1 MTLHSLK
8 PDIGPP
14 LPHSREA
21 ETAFLGAVLLGS
33 PGTFEEM
40 QVLECSDFFLPFN
53 RLIYRHMKRLKNQ
66 GMPTNDIVLLVESLN
81 ATNEL
86 DAAGRAGYI
95 AQLSDGLPKL
105 SNLRHY
111 VEIIKTKAMVR
122 ERLCLA
128 ELIREKLAS
137 SNGNAR
143 EILNE
148 VSMLSAQLREEVAQD
163 RILTFKT
170 GIVFAAEAEQRI
182 EWIAKGLVAK
192 GAITELGAKVKM
204 GKTTLVLAMVQ
215 AIVDGRTFLNLETLK
230 TPVLYLTE
238 QPAVSF
244 RQAMARANLLTKDD
258 FLILTYTD
266 TRGVTWPDVASAAV
280 KECKRVGGSLIV
292 VDTLS
297 QFAGLTGD
305 RENNSGDA
313 LEAMAPLQL
322 AAAEGIGVVVIRHE
336 RKSGGDVGDSGRGS
350 SAFAGVVDIVLSLR
364 KQDGNSP
371 KTRRLLQSLSRFS
384 ETPTD
389 LLVELRDGEFVALGD
404 PGETALKDA
413 KSSIFSISPKT
424 EIEAASLADLVSN
437 VGIARRT
444 AQRAIDELVR
454 EELLTRI
461 GKGKK
466 GDPFRYFKPE
476 FVSAQPL
483 ASSQERNLG
492 TKESEINGV
501 WTGKASA

>member
-1 MTLHSLK
+1 MTEHSLL
-8 PDIGPP
+8 DIGPT

-33 PGTFEEM
+33 PSTFEEM
-40 QVLECSDFFLPFN
+40 QGLECNDFFLPFN
-53 RLIYRHMKRLKNQ
+53 RLIYRHIKRLKNQ
-66 GMPTNDIVLLVESLN
+66 GLPTNDIVLLVDSLN
-81 ATNEL
+81 GTNEL
-86 DAAGRAGYI
+86 EAAGGAGYI
-95 AQLSDGLPKL
+95 AQLSEGVPKL

-111 VEIIKTKAMVR
+111 VEIIKTKAMIR
-122 ERLCLA
+122 ERLRLA
-128 ELIREKLAS
+128 EIIREKLAS

-148 VSMLSAQLREEVAQD
+148 VSTLSAQLREQVAQD

-170 GIVFAAEAEQRI
+170 GTAFAAEAKQRI

-192 GAITELGAKVKM
+192 GAITELGAKIKT

-215 AIVDGRTFLNLETLK
+215 AIVEGRAFLNLDTLR

-244 RQAMARANLLTKDD
+244 RQAMARANLLTKDE

-266 TRGVTWPDVASAAV
+266 TRGMSWPDVACAAV
-280 KECKRVGGSLIV
+280 KECKRVGSSLMV

-322 AAAEGIGVVVIRHE
+322 ATAEGIGVVVIRHE

-371 KTRRLLQSLSRFS
+371 KTRRLIRSLSRFS

-389 LLVELRDGEFVALGD
+389 LLVELQDGEFVALGD

-413 KSSIFSISPKT
+413 KASIFSICPNTKT
-424 EIEAASLADLVSN
+424 EAASLADLVSK

-454 EELLTRI
+454 EEMLIRI
-461 GKGKK
+461 GQGKK
-466 GDPFRYFKPE
+466 GDPFRYFIPE
-476 FVSAQPL
+476 NVSAQPL
-483 ASSQERNLG
+483 A
-492 TKESEINGV
+492 
-501 WTGKASA
+501 